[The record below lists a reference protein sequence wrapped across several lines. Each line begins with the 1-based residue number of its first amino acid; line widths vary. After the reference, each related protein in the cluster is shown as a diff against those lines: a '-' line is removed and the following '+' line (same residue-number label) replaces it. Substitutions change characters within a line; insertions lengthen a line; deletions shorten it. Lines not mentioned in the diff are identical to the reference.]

1 MAVNYTGRDYTVRY
15 ERLLEQFRA
24 LVPEMTDLNH
34 SNVGIAMIRL
44 LASESDFLSFY
55 IDWVF
60 NSLSVDTATFKQ
72 SLINIGKA
80 LDTLPK
86 LAPAAATEI
95 TVTRAE
101 DVTGDITIPKYS
113 RFERLDGVGYLTNS
127 DIILLGTEESVSI
140 PVTQGDL
147 VELVLDL
154 SDFNVVDYSKRL
166 KYNLGSNVAAYSSV
180 VADSGS
186 ETVWTEVE
194 SFYRTTTDDNHYC
207 LELHAQPVGGEYD
220 TVFLVLSKL
229 STDTDLPSSLDVTF
243 VRTSGLSGN
252 TGINTI
258 TVPPAEL
265 QDYVTVT
272 NPQSA
277 TGGGSPESTD
287 ALRWRIPATARTQRR
302 AITQDDYETLLTGIS
317 GVRLCETYDRNDD
330 GDWPHLYLLI
340 YILPEGA
347 GEISNQLLQRVI
359 EETGQWGH
367 LGNWQGRYIIRD
379 FTKTSVDIDMR
390 VGITDGYQAASVFS
404 SIQTA
409 LSTTYDINTVSSL
422 KTWPFSEL
430 HACVLGVPGVS
441 WVEFNAPMATVNAD
455 NGCVL
460 QLGTITIT
468 QGV

>member
-1 MAVNYTGRDYTVRY
+1 
-15 ERLLEQFRA
+15 
-24 LVPEMTDLNH
+24 MTDLNH
-34 SNVGIAMIRL
+34 SNVGVAMIRL

-60 NSLSVDTATFKQ
+60 NSLSVDTATFRQ

-86 LAPAAATEI
+86 LASAATTEI

-127 DIILLGTEESVSI
+127 DIILLDGEESVSI

-147 VELVLDL
+147 VEIVLDL

-166 KYNLGSNVAAYSSV
+166 KYNLGSNVAAYSSA

-287 ALRWRIPATARTQRR
+287 AFRWRIPATARTQRR
-302 AITQDDYETLLTGIS
+302 AITNEDYATLLMGIS
-317 GVRLCETYDRNDD
+317 GVKLCETYDRNND
-330 GDWPHLYLLI
+330 GSWPHLYLLI
-340 YILPEGA
+340 YVLPEGA
-347 GEISNQLLQRVI
+347 GEISNQLLQKVT
-359 EETGQWGH
+359 EDLGAWGH
-367 LGNWQGRYIIRD
+367 LGNWQGRYIIRN
-379 FTKTSVDIDMR
+379 FEKTSVDIDIR
-390 VGITDGYQAASVFS
+390 VGVSQGYQPASVFS
-404 SIQTA
+404 SIRTA
-409 LSTTYDINTVSSL
+409 LSIAYDLNTASSL
-422 KTWPFSEL
+422 KVWSFSDF
-430 HACVLGVPGVS
+430 HGCVSSVAGVS
-441 WVEFNAPMATVNAD
+441 WVEFNSPMATVIAD
-455 NGCVL
+455 DGKIL
-460 QLGTITIT
+460 ELGTITIT
-468 QGV
+468 QGS